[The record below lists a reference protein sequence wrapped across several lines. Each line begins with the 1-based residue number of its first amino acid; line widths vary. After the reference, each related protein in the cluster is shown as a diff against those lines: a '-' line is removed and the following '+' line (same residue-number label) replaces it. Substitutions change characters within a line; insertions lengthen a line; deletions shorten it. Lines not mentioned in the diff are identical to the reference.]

1 MAGTAA
7 AGGRRPLA
15 AGTVGAGCRGYTC
28 ARPGSGCGY
37 HAAVLDLWITSTT
50 LVDGTGAPAFGA
62 SVGVDDGRVVA
73 IERGTS
79 DVEVVA
85 ARTVLDGAGLVL
97 APGFIDVHNHSD
109 VSPLVDPEMRSTILQ
124 GVTSVIVGNCGMS
137 PFPGASAA
145 ELATWAGGDPDTLDL
160 SFDGFGGFLDRL
172 EAAHPAAHMAALVG
186 HGSIRSLAMGS
197 ARRAP
202 SADELSAMRRSVAEA
217 MDAGAVGLSTGLIYV
232 PGIYSETDE
241 VVALAEEAASAGG
254 IYASHIRGEGAHL
267 FRAVD
272 EATEIGRRANIPVH
286 VSHLKCETS
295 HVWGRAHDLLGRLR
309 EGGDVTG
316 DQYPYA
322 AWASVLS
329 SLLPDWA
336 PVDELPRLLD
346 EPMTHARLRT
356 AVEEGEGEAFQS
368 SVDGVGWDRIVIE
381 DTADRTC
388 NGLDV
393 AAIAARWELE
403 PVEACFRLLMEAP
416 ATSCIGHAMHED
428 DVRTIMADPEVMVAS
443 DAVATAPHGP
453 MAEVPVHP
461 RTYGTFPRVVGP
473 AVRAG
478 VLALESAV
486 RKMTSLPA
494 DRFGL
499 EGRGRIAEG
508 AWADLVL
515 FDQARV
521 TDRATFEQP
530 HALPE
535 GIEAVLVEGT
545 VAWRRGADTIERA
558 GRVVRRGAR

>member
-1 MAGTAA
+1 MASAA
-7 AGGRRPLA
+7 VHGGRRPLT
-15 AGTVGAGCRGYTC
+15 AGTNQAVGPEYVSPRAGSR
-28 ARPGSGCGY
+28 RGY
-37 HAAVLDLWITSTT
+37 HAPVLDLWIASTT
-50 LVDGTGAPAFGA
+50 VVDGTGAPAFVA
-62 SVGVDDGRVVA
+62 SVGVDGGRVVA
-73 IERGTS
+73 IERDAAG
-79 DVEVVA
+79 DEVTA
-85 ARTVLDGAGLVL
+85 ARAVLDGAGLVL
-97 APGFIDVHNHSD
+97 SPGFVDVHNHSD

-124 GVTSVIVGNCGMS
+124 GVTSVVVGNCGMS
-137 PFPGASAA
+137 PFPAASAA
-145 ELATWAGGDPDTLDL
+145 ELAAWSGGDPDAMDL
-160 SFDGFGGFLDRL
+160 SFDGFGAFLDRL
-172 EAAHPAAHMAALVG
+172 AAARPAANVAALVG
-186 HGSIRSLAMGS
+186 HGSIRALAMGS

-202 SADELSAMRRSVAEA
+202 STDELAGMRRSVAEA
-217 MDAGAVGLSTGLIYV
+217 MDAGALGLSTGLIYV
-232 PGIYSETDE
+232 PGIYAETDE
-241 VVALAEEAASAGG
+241 VIALAGEAARAGG

-272 EATEIGRRANIPVH
+272 EAIEIGRSASIPVH

-295 HVWGRAHDLLGRLR
+295 HVWGRAHDLLARLR
-309 EGGDVTG
+309 AGGDVTG

-336 PVDELPRLLD
+336 PVDDLPRLLE
-346 EPMTHARLRT
+346 EPATRERLRT
-356 AVEEGEGEAFQS
+356 AVEEGEGDAFQS
-368 SVDGVGWDRIVIE
+368 SVDGVGWHRIVIE
-381 DTADRTC
+381 DTADRSC

-393 AAIAARWELE
+393 ATIASRWNVE

-416 ATSCIGHAMHED
+416 ETSCIGHAMHED
-428 DVRTIMADPEVMVAS
+428 DVRTILADPDIMVAS
-443 DAVATAPHGP
+443 DAVATDPDGP

-478 VLALESAV
+478 VLTLESAV

-499 EGRGRIAEG
+499 EGRGRITEG

-515 FDQARV
+515 FDPVRV

-530 HALPE
+530 HSVPE

-545 VAWRRGADTIERA
+545 VAWRRGADTIGRA
-558 GRVVRRGAR
+558 GRVLRRSDR

>member
-1 MAGTAA
+1 MSAA
-7 AGGRRPLA
+7 HGGRRPLTT
-15 AGTVGAGCRGYTC
+15 GTVRRVSREYASARAGSWR
-28 ARPGSGCGY
+28 GY
-37 HAAVLDLWITSTT
+37 HAPVLDLWIASTT
-50 LVDGTGAPAFGA
+50 VVDGTGAPPFGA
-62 SVGVDDGRVVA
+62 SVGIDDGRVVA
-73 IERGTS
+73 IDRGAA
-79 DVEVVA
+79 DGEVVA
-85 ARTVLDGAGLVL
+85 ARTVIDGTGLVL
-97 APGFIDVHNHSD
+97 SPGFVDVHNHSD

-124 GVTSVIVGNCGMS
+124 GVTSVVVGNCGMS
-137 PFPGASAA
+137 PFPAASAA
-145 ELATWAGGDPDTLDL
+145 ELAAWSGGDPDAMDL
-160 SFDGFGGFLDRL
+160 SFDGFDGFLGRL
-172 EAAHPAAHMAALVG
+172 EAARPAVHIAALVG
-186 HGSIRSLAMGS
+186 HGSVRTLAMGS
-197 ARRAP
+197 ARRPPA
-202 SADELSAMRRSVAEA
+202 ADQLAAMRRSVSDA

-272 EATEIGRRANIPVH
+272 EAIEIGRRAGIPVH

-295 HVWGRAHDLLGRLR
+295 HVWGRAHDLLDRLR

-322 AWASVLS
+322 AWASILS

-336 PVDELPRLLD
+336 PVAELPRLLD
-346 EPMTHARLRT
+346 EPTTHARLRA
-356 AVEEGEGEAFQS
+356 AVEDGEGDAFQS

-381 DTADRTC
+381 KTADTSC
-388 NGLDV
+388 NGFDV
-393 AAIAARWELE
+393 ATIAARWDLE
-403 PVEACFRLLMEAP
+403 PVEACFLLLIDAP
-416 ATSCIGHAMHED
+416 ETSCIGHAMHED
-428 DVRTIMADPEVMVAS
+428 DVRTIMADPAIMVAS

-473 AVRAG
+473 AVRSG
-478 VLALESAV
+478 VLTLESAV

-499 EGRGRIAEG
+499 AGRGRIAEG

-515 FDQARV
+515 FDPARI
-521 TDRATFEQP
+521 TDRATFEHP
-530 HALPE
+530 HALPD

-545 VAWRRGADTIERA
+545 VAWRRGADAIGRA
-558 GRVVRRGAR
+558 GRVMRRGAR

>member
-1 MAGTAA
+1 
-7 AGGRRPLA
+7 
-15 AGTVGAGCRGYTC
+15 
-28 ARPGSGCGY
+28 
-37 HAAVLDLWITSTT
+37 VLDLWITSTT
-50 LVDGTGAPAFGA
+50 VVDGTGSPAFGA
-62 SVGVDDGRVVA
+62 SVGVEGGRVVE
-73 IERGTS
+73 IERGAAG
-79 DVEVVA
+79 DEVVT

-97 APGFIDVHNHSD
+97 SPGFVDVHNHSD
-109 VSPLVDPEMRSTILQ
+109 LSPLVDPEMRSTVLQ
-124 GVTSVIVGNCGMS
+124 GVTSVVVGNCGMS
-137 PFPGASAA
+137 PFPAASAA
-145 ELATWAGGDPDTLDL
+145 ELAAWSGGDPDAMDL
-160 SFDGFGGFLDRL
+160 SFNGFGAFLDRL
-172 EAAHPAAHMAALVG
+172 EAARPAVHIAALAG
-186 HGSIRSLAMGS
+186 HGSIRALVMGS

-202 SADELSAMRRSVAEA
+202 SSDELVAMRRSVAEA

-232 PGIYSETDE
+232 PGIHAETDE

-272 EATEIGRRANIPVH
+272 EAIEIGRRARIPVH

-295 HVWGRAHDLLGRLR
+295 HVWGRAHDLLARLR
-309 EGGDVTG
+309 AGGDVTG

-336 PVDELPRLLD
+336 PVNELPRLLD
-346 EPMTHARLRT
+346 EPTTRARLRA
-356 AVEEGEGEAFQS
+356 AVEQGEGDAFQS

-381 DTADRTC
+381 DTADRSC

-393 AAIAARWELE
+393 ATIAARWKMDPL
-403 PVEACFRLLMEAP
+403 EACFRLLSEAP
-416 ATSCIGHAMHED
+416 ETSCIGHAMHED
-428 DVRTIMADPEVMVAS
+428 DVRTILADPEIMVAS
-443 DAVATAPHGP
+443 VAVAIASDGP

-478 VLALESAV
+478 VLTLESAV

-499 EGRGRIAEG
+499 EGRGRITED

-515 FDQARV
+515 FDPIRV
-521 TDRATFEQP
+521 TDRATFDQP
-530 HALPE
+530 HAVPE

-545 VAWRRGADTIERA
+545 VAWQRGSDTIGRA
-558 GRVVRRGAR
+558 GRMLRRGAR

>member
-1 MAGTAA
+1 MPVIAA
-7 AGGRRPLA
+7 DGGRRPLP
-15 AGTVGAGCRGYTC
+15 AGTVGVVRREYASARAGSRG
-28 ARPGSGCGY
+28 GY
-37 HAAVLDLWITSTT
+37 HAPVLDLWIASTT
-50 LVDGTGAPAFGA
+50 VVDGTGAPAFDA
-62 SVGVDDGRVVA
+62 SVGIDGGRVA
-73 IERGTS
+73 MIERGAS
-79 DVEVVA
+79 GGEVVA
-85 ARTVLDGAGLVL
+85 ARTVLDGSGLVL
-97 APGFIDVHNHSD
+97 SPGFVDVHNHSD
-109 VSPLVDPEMRSTILQ
+109 VSPFVDPEMRSTILQ
-124 GVTSVIVGNCGMS
+124 GVTSVVVGNCGMS
-137 PFPGASAA
+137 PFPAASAA
-145 ELATWAGGDPDTLDL
+145 ELAAWSGGDPDAMDL
-160 SFDGFGGFLDRL
+160 SFDGFEGFLDRL
-172 EAAHPAAHMAALVG
+172 EAARPAAHIAALVG
-186 HGSIRSLAMGS
+186 HGSIRTLAMGS

-202 SADELSAMRRSVAEA
+202 SADELTAMRRSVAEA

-241 VVALAEEAASAGG
+241 VVALAEAAASAGG
-254 IYASHIRGEGAHL
+254 IYASHIRGEGTHL

-272 EATEIGRRANIPVH
+272 EAIEIGRRARIPVH

-295 HVWGRAHDLLGRLR
+295 HVWGRAHDLLARLR

-336 PVDELPRLLD
+336 SVNDLPRLLD
-346 EPMTHARLRT
+346 EPATRARLRT
-356 AVEEGEGEAFQS
+356 AVEDGEGDAFQS

-381 DTADRTC
+381 DTADRSC
-388 NGLDV
+388 NGLDI
-393 AAIAARWELE
+393 ATIAARWDLD
-403 PVEACFRLLMEAP
+403 PVEACFRLLIESP
-416 ATSCIGHAMHED
+416 ETSCIGHAMHEE

-478 VLALESAV
+478 VLTLESAI

-508 AWADLVL
+508 TWADLVL
-515 FDQARV
+515 FDPTRI
-521 TDRATFEQP
+521 TDRATFDEP

-545 VAWRRGADTIERA
+545 VAWRRGADTIWRA
-558 GRVVRRGAR
+558 GRVLRRGAR